1 MSNKK
6 KFMTLE
12 MQLFCI
18 QEKEA
23 GKSLSQI
30 CQSVHR
36 KFNVATS
43 KSVVHRLLREEK
55 KSSDNRRRVE
65 GDNFKIFKKLKKKFF
80 KILNFRTV
88 PSSPLVKFSK
98 KMEIVPSSPVSSSPL
113 GLYRRFGQGYILV
126 ECTASSM
133 MSEQFCD

>member
-6 KFMTLE
+6 KIFMTLE

-55 KSSDNRRRVE
+55 NLATTE
-65 GDNFKIFKKLKKKFF
+65 GGSKEI
-80 KILNFRTV
+80 I
-88 PSSPLVKFSK
+88 SKFSK
-98 KMEIVPSSPVSSSPL
+98 N
-113 GLYRRFGQGYILV
+113 
-126 ECTASSM
+126 
-133 MSEQFCD
+133 

>member
-1 MSNKK
+1 
-6 KFMTLE
+6 MTLE

-43 KSVVHRLLREEK
+43 KSVVHRLLRKNKEILATTEGGSKEIEK
-55 KSSDNRRRVE
+55 RKE
-65 GDNFKIFKKLKKKFF
+65 KIKRK
-80 KILNFRTV
+80 T
-88 PSSPLVKFSK
+88 
-98 KMEIVPSSPVSSSPL
+98 
-113 GLYRRFGQGYILV
+113 
-126 ECTASSM
+126 
-133 MSEQFCD
+133 D

>member
-6 KFMTLE
+6 KIFMTLE

-36 KFNVATS
+36 KFDVATS
-43 KSVVHRLLREEK
+43 KSVVHRLLRK
-55 KSSDNRRRVE
+55 KKEILATTE
-65 GDNFKIFKKLKKKFF
+65 GDKEQKK
-80 KILNFRTV
+80 V
-88 PSSPLVKFSK
+88 
-98 KMEIVPSSPVSSSPL
+98 
-113 GLYRRFGQGYILV
+113 
-126 ECTASSM
+126 C
-133 MSEQFCD
+133 

>member
-1 MSNKK
+1 
-6 KFMTLE
+6 MTLE

-23 GKSLSQI
+23 GKSLSHI

-55 KSSDNRRRVE
+55 RSSDNRRRVE
-65 GDNFKIFKKLKKKFF
+65 GDKEQKKVRYERL
-80 KILNFRTV
+80 L
-88 PSSPLVKFSK
+88 L
-98 KMEIVPSSPVSSSPL
+98 
-113 GLYRRFGQGYILV
+113 
-126 ECTASSM
+126 
-133 MSEQFCD
+133 